1 MLKFKQ
7 FVEHLDEVSTQL
19 VSGTKAGWTTHLDH
33 KEYLLT
39 SDVKGAKIGDYV
51 NVVLPKGTTITNLPG
66 GVFASHKTLK
76 DKYCTGYKSQR
87 WDDKFGVQITSL
99 PDTLTS
105 IEKSSRI
112 VESVEFVNE
121 GGNAVESRPMTQD
134 EAVSTFDYVVKKILP
149 LIGLDKD
156 SAKPIG
162 SFNKKMPDQLSGDL
176 DIACSMDRIAGVN
189 GIALGDV
196 LDFVEGVM
204 KKNGITVVKSVGF
217 NQVSI
222 GVPIAGKATNGIA
235 QVDLMMTSSLDWS
248 TFMYHSPDFR
258 AAESK
263 YKGMYRNVLLMSI
276 VSECKK
282 EATKLTDTG
291 ETQEYKQFVI
301 RLGQGIFEVTKTLMG
316 AKGLVKT
323 AKLLHDQDKFVT
335 NTPEAVTEIAF
346 GANIQPSDIMTFENI
361 WKHFTDKNFIHKDK
375 FDAIL
380 QRFKIY
386 ILSSKVPVPTEVEND
401 FPNLFN

>member
-7 FVEHLDEVSTQL
+7 FVDIVIEGNVNESKGKFPDEVIGNDQI
-19 VSGTKAGWTTHLDH
+19 VFK
-33 KEYLLT
+33 KEWEKMNGGKLAAKYNQYY
-39 SDVKGAKIGDYV
+39 KGYDIDFGGHIFGSVEELERFMKDYV
-51 NVVLPKGTTITNLPG
+51 LSNNLYN
-66 GVFASHKTLK
+66 
-76 DKYCTGYKSQR
+76 KYKYM
-87 WDDKFGVQITSL
+87 
-99 PDTLTS
+99 P
-105 IEKSSRI
+105 EKPI
-112 VESVEFVNE
+112 GESVEFVNE
-121 GGNAVESRPMTQD
+121 GGNAVESRPMTQE
-134 EAVSTFDYVVKKILP
+134 EAVATFDYVAKKVLP
-149 LIGLDKD
+149 LIGLDTD

-162 SFNKKMPDQLSGDL
+162 SFNKKLPDQLSGDL

-189 GIALGDV
+189 SIAIPDV
-196 LDFVEGVM
+196 LDFVEATM
-204 KKNGITVVKSVGF
+204 KRHGITVVKSIGF

-248 TFMYHSPDFR
+248 TFMYHSPDFK

-282 EATKLTDTG
+282 ETTKLTDKG

-346 GANIQPSDIMTFENI
+346 GPNVQPSDIMTFENI
-361 WKHFTDKNFIHKDK
+361 WKQFTDKNFIHKDK

-386 ILSSKVPVPTEVEND
+386 IVSSKVPVPTEVEHD
-401 FPNLFN
+401 FPNLFA

>member
-7 FVEHLDEVSTQL
+7 FVDTVLESKFNRTSNKYKTQN
-19 VSGTKAGWTTHLDH
+19 VDWD
-33 KEYLLT
+33 
-39 SDVKGAKIGDYV
+39 DVAPGDYIADGP
-51 NVVLPKGTTITNLPG
+51 NIGEISVVISNTKRGFILKRVWNNIRKKDGEEFLVPHDHDAMKDHPK
-66 GVFASHKTLK
+66 
-76 DKYCTGYKSQR
+76 
-87 WDDKFGVQITSL
+87 
-99 PDTLTS
+99 S
-105 IEKSSRI
+105 IIR
-112 VESVEFVNE
+112 VENFVEESAQFVNE
-121 GGNAVESRPMTQD
+121 GGNAVESRPMTQK
-134 EAVSTFDYVVKKILP
+134 EAVGTLDYVMKKILP

-162 SFNKKMPDQLSGDL
+162 SFNKKLDDQLSGDL

-189 GIALGDV
+189 SISIPDV

-222 GVPIAGKATNGIA
+222 GVPIDGKATNGIA

-346 GANIQPSDIMTFENI
+346 GPNVHPSDIMTFENI
-361 WKHFTDKNFIHKDK
+361 WKQFTDKNFIHRDR

-386 ILSSKVPVPTEVEND
+386 IISSKVPVPTEVEED
-401 FPNLFN
+401 FPNLF